1 VSKAARKPGPQ
12 PAPSMSPLRSRRR
25 YQNPPPTLEQ
35 VWGAIYDAASSLGDD
50 DPFRIGPPAA
60 EAERVEAVYILLR
73 FARAELAKVEGPNR
87 LDAILNLGWS
97 PCKAGT
103 VGEAIWQ
110 DVWEFL
116 TIAGL
121 RILTAT
127 NPAAGLQRLL
137 GKKPGRPRVDNSVRD
152 YRITWDVQERVDS
165 GASIE
170 DACKT
175 IAAVAGLSQ
184 EAVIKIYY
192 TRRAQVLQA
201 IDLGSQ
207 LAERLEAG
215 DKTFPSPV
223 DVAAVSVFPAIF
235 EADADE
241 TDPK

>member
-1 VSKAARKPGPQ
+1 
-12 PAPSMSPLRSRRR
+12 
-25 YQNPPPTLEQ
+25 
-35 VWGAIYDAASSLGDD
+35 
-50 DPFRIGPPAA
+50 
-60 EAERVEAVYILLR
+60 
-73 FARAELAKVEGPNR
+73 
-87 LDAILNLGWS
+87 
-97 PCKAGT
+97 

-175 IAAVAGLSQ
+175 IAAVAGLSR